1 MPEAQP
7 LALLRQNIDRKSRK
21 FRQVLIAE
29 PLRKEILGVTMA
41 DEKKSIRAFA
51 DQNKENAL
59 KTKPK
64 VRVSLLLLVSHC
76 LYYWSNSNCLACD
89 FVLEMFCASQHPK
102 GATYSGYGLRLHDY
116 SPPFKGA

>member
-21 FRQVLIAE
+21 FRQVLTAE
-29 PLRKEILGVTMA
+29 RLRKEILGVTA
-41 DEKKSIRAFA
+41 TDEKKAIRAFA

-64 VRVSLLLLVSHC
+64 VCVSL
-76 LYYWSNSNCLACD
+76 
-89 FVLEMFCASQHPK
+89 VLSVIISRVP
-102 GATYSGYGLRLHDY
+102 G
-116 SPPFKGA
+116 